1 MLTRFYANSPEFQS
15 TTITIVKFF
24 LIKSTT
30 PNEFKYYQNIFQV
43 CKLAEKL

>member
-1 MLTRFYANSPEFQS
+1 MLITPWGNNLPKFQS
-15 TTITIVKFF
+15 TVFIIKFF

-30 PNEFKYYQNIFQV
+30 PNELKYYHNIFQV